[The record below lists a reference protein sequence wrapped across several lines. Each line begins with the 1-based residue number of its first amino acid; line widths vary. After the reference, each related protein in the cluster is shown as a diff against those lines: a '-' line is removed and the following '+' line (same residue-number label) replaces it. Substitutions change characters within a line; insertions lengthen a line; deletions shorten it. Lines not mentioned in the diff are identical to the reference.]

1 MLGSKKRNKELEER
15 IETLE
20 DTIVILKNY
29 NTVLKRKLK
38 IKEDSMAR
46 NQKLI
51 DELTRKL
58 NRKERG
64 IEK

>member
-1 MLGSKKRNKELEER
+1 MKEKIKELEEK
-15 IETLE
+15 
-20 DTIVILKNY
+20 IVILKNY